1 MTIYY
6 RTQLGTVE
14 RFLFT
19 SERYLLSGYFSRHIS
34 KCVKNCVPS
43 LRTCVPLDFTSE
55 WVDPIKYRIDFHA
68 DAFRVVVYQGCA
80 Q

>member
-43 LRTCVPLDFTSE
+43 LRTSRPVALDILHFELLTDLGGMS
-55 WVDPIKYRIDFHA
+55 
-68 DAFRVVVYQGCA
+68 
-80 Q
+80 